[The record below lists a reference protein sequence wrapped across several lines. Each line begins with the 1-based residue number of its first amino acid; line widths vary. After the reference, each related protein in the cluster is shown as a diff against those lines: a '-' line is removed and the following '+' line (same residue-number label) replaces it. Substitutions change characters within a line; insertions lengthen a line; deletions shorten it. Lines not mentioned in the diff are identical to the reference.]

1 MRFGL
6 PGRLIAFHCFP
17 CPVLPAGIAREP
29 RTPVLIASA
38 LLQSLLEDESLLR
51 ATDEDGLFAGFT
63 ALHWSAH
70 GGHTAVGRALLDEA
84 NRQGGGD
91 STNPLF
97 AAKDNDGDTPLHVA
111 VSWGHLD
118 YCGMLLEAGA
128 SLTDKASL
136 NNQKKTPMDLATP
149 AMKAELKRVP
159 PPPPRPPPPPPLV
172 LRGPAAS
179 LPPY

>member
-159 PPPPRPPPPPPLV
+159 PPPPPRT
-172 LRGPAAS
+172 
-179 LPPY
+179 